1 MQSDRPRQRRQVKSP
16 GVLPLQVQDSPQIS
30 PTPPP
35 IPDPNPPRRNRSS
48 PPPSFPHNAPSSS
61 SRSALSSCARPP
73 GPPSHELKCT
83 TFLSKQPKQPMS
95 SYAALSPL
103 SHRMRHHILPSC
115 CQELCTHVVCTAVY
129 VFYCTKTNPLCC
141 VCLVLLYYMHHPSV
155 KLPNIF

>member
-35 IPDPNPPRRNRSS
+35 IPDPDPPCRNRSS

-73 GPPSHELKCT
+73 RPSLARTQMHHLSLQAAKATHVQLCPKLCRALSFVPSHA
-83 TFLSKQPKQPMS
+83 P
-95 SYAALSPL
+95 
-103 SHRMRHHILPSC
+103 SHHPVLLPGVVYTC
-115 CQELCTHVVCTAVY
+115 RVYCVVCLLLHENESTVLCMS
-129 VFYCTKTNPLCC
+129 CTS
-141 VCLVLLYYMHHPSV
+141 LLYAP
-155 KLPNIF
+155 PIC